1 MTLFNINLKVL
12 WEQKDKIFLI
22 NIKNNMNAVKYDNGK
37 NITSRREKTK
47 ATSSTDRR
55 LYEVDE
61 AGKRQFRGSKRPT
74 EICSVESST
83 NAFLKAVF
91 LPKLKENDGVS
102 TLKKSKKLKMERG
115 FYKSLSQLSEHYGL
129 SQSDYNRYEFPYNI
143 CLSLHHCQTQMKKRI
158 RNWQG
163 IKLEQKGT
171 KVYFVS
177 EERIST
183 GMTLFYIP
191 VIPLYKMLHQKVYK
205 RSAQLLLSVCTY
217 LYHII
222 DIPYYRQENSYLF
235 WLYEML
241 EDWIDQDE
249 ELEENSDYK
258 RELHQAEKI
267 GDIMERKISSIN
279 NLSFFQKRIQTF
291 KPKNDFD
298 TECLNLANKTFSLYS
313 KFPEER
319 IYRNVHFNNNID
331 FYNED
336 DDYEYDERV
345 ISMDKY
351 ISFFADDK
359 GWAYRN
365 IIDSVNNEFNEYTDI
380 QEPIIYKVF
389 NGKQVSNN
397 TLDFELEVFEI
408 LNSLAGILG
417 DFSDLNN

>member
-1 MTLFNINLKVL
+1 
-12 WEQKDKIFLI
+12 
-22 NIKNNMNAVKYDNGK
+22 MNAVKYDNGK

-61 AGKRQFRGSKRPT
+61 AGKRQLRSTKRPT
-74 EICSVESST
+74 EIRSAESST
-83 NAFLKAVF
+83 NAFLKTTF

-102 TLKKSKKLKMERG
+102 ALKKSKKLQLERD

-129 SQSDYNRYEFPYNI
+129 SQSDYNHFEFPYNI
-143 CLSLHHCQTQMKKRI
+143 CLSLYYCQTHMKKTL
-158 RNWQG
+158 RNWQD
-163 IKLEQKGT
+163 IKLVQKGIT
-171 KVYFVS
+171 VYFVS
-177 EERIST
+177 EERVSN

-191 VIPLYKMLHQKVYK
+191 VIPLYKMLNHKVYK
-205 RSAQLLLSVCTY
+205 RPAQLLLSVCTY
-217 LYHII
+217 LYRVI

-258 RELHQAEKI
+258 RELLQAEKI
-267 GDIMERKISSIN
+267 GDIMERKISSTN
-279 NLSFFQKRIQTF
+279 NLSFFQKRTQAF

-298 TECLNLANKTFSLYS
+298 AECLDLANKAFSLYS
-313 KFPEER
+313 KFPKER
-319 IYRNVHFNNNID
+319 IYRNVHFNNNVD
-331 FYNED
+331 FNNED
-336 DDYEYDERV
+336 DNYEYDERV

-380 QEPIIYKVF
+380 QESIIYKVF

-408 LNSLAGILG
+408 LHNLTGLLD